1 MAKRGKN
8 RPLTVE
14 VKGNEL
20 VIRIGIDTLAWA
32 FERSEYNNPWDED
45 VADFIQTW
53 KVEDPKQ
60 FAQDVSH
67 EMLNEQ
73 EDGSTPVGHF
83 VDQACQD
90 ALNEGSVAIEKYG
103 KKYEG

>member
-20 VIRIGIDTLAWA
+20 VIKIGINTLAWA

-53 KVEDPKQ
+53 KVEDPEQ

-73 EDGSTPVGHF
+73 F

>member
-32 FERSEYNNPWDED
+32 FERSEYNRPWDED
-45 VADFIQTW
+45 VADFMQTW

-60 FAQDVSH
+60 FAKDVRI

-73 EDGSTPVGHF
+73 EDGATPLGDFIDH
-83 VDQACQD
+83 ACQG
-90 ALNEGSVAIEKYG
+90 ALNEGSVAIEEYG
-103 KKYEG
+103 KKCKG